1 METVIQVTG
10 AGVVS
15 AVGCGQGET
24 LDALRHGRSGIAP
37 VRFLHTEEQAFPVGE
52 VKFSDAEMAER
63 CGAPQGL
70 SRTSL
75 MGILAL
81 EEALAQAG
89 LKDLAGIPLIGG
101 TTVGG
106 MDLTERIFPAYSI
119 GRL

>member
-1 METVIQVTG
+1 MDPVIHVTG

-24 LDALRHGRSGIAP
+24 LDALRRGASGIAP
-37 VRFLHTEEQAFPVGE
+37 VLYLQTEEKAFPVGE
-52 VKFSDAEMAER
+52 VKFSDAELAAR
-63 CGAPQGL
+63 CGAQSGL

-81 EEALAQAG
+81 QEALAQAG

-106 MDLTERIFPAYSI
+106 MDLTERIFPA
-119 GRL
+119 

>member
-1 METVIQVTG
+1 MDPVIHVTG

-24 LDALRHGRSGIAP
+24 LDALRRGRSGIAP
-37 VRFLHTEEQAFPVGE
+37 VRYLQTEEKAFPVGE
-52 VKFSDAEMAER
+52 VKLSNAEMAAR
-63 CGAPQGL
+63 CGASPDL

-81 EEALAQAG
+81 QEALSGAG
-89 LKDLAGIPLIGG
+89 LKDLTGIPLIGG

-106 MDLTERIFPAYSI
+106 MDLTERTFPA
-119 GRL
+119 